1 MFSGLASGMTIKFFP
16 LYFARQVWLQPVQT
30 QFIYVALPFFM
41 IVLSKAGQMVAK
53 KVGRVVTSVGMAYIG
68 SLALVSILYYHSN
81 LGLNK
86 PPTLSHLIS
95 CCIGVMA
102 GRIHALCLCSVPRIW
117 ACSTTPAS
125 IGIEHPK
132 PRLCRS
138 SYVHTTTCV
147 RAYTR
152 LVCGMYHH
160 NTSKRGI
167 PFEQQYDS
175 SL

>member
-95 CCIGVMA
+95 CCIGQYWSMYYRSA
-102 GRIHALCLCSVPRIW
+102 SLKCSF
-117 ACSTTPAS
+117 TP
-125 IGIEHPK
+125 P
-132 PRLCRS
+132 P
-138 SYVHTTTCV
+138 HTHTHTHKHTSHLSV
-147 RAYTR
+147 SLYTSR
-152 LVCGMYHH
+152 C
-160 NTSKRGI
+160 NTLKGDPCITSPI
-167 PFEQQYDS
+167 DS
-175 SL
+175 DES